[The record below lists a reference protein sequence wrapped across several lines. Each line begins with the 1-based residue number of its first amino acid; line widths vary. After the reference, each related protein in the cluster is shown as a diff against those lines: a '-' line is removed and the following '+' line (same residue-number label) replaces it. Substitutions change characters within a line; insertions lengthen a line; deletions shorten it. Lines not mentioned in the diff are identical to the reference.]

1 MRRRMDASARDEAE
15 DGVLRRACLA
25 CGTPPLHLTLTLTL
39 SSVPAVWHAAI
50 VQSSASHSFTAPLAL
65 TWLGL
70 G

>member
-15 DGVLRRACLA
+15 DSVLRRRAEE
-25 CGTPPLHLTLTLTL
+25 
-39 SSVPAVWHAAI
+39 SVPAVWHAAI